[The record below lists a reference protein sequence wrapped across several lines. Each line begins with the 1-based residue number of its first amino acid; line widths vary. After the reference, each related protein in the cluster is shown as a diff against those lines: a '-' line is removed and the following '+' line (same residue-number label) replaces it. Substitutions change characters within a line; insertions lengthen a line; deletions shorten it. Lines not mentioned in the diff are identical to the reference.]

1 MQALLTLAASAGI
14 TEWVVCPSTPLL
26 ERCAEGL
33 SGVKRMRSWSTSS
46 PALAA
51 SFALGRMQAAESP
64 IALLVA
70 SEQLAAML
78 PLIEVAQQQCRSL
91 FILSVGDTASLET
104 SARIYSGDDLDESS
118 LYTSL
123 QAGKPLLLTLTE
135 SFIEEQLEAGFP
147 KKCPMPA
154 ELPAPAFRGSLV
166 QLSSLLRFR
175 YHEGIVLAIGALDE
189 SEREPILWFAETLRA
204 PAVVDACSGLREE
217 LDSLRLSCPE
227 LLLEQSLTYHLVRI
241 GDFSSLTEEKQELWK
256 KVAAH
261 GRGEVFDLSR
271 TGASPLN
278 EESKLVIGELEQVMK
293 ALGDVPQ
300 IGDVLTILPSSR
312 QREGKLEELALS
324 DPTGEAAAIFNL
336 SQYAS
341 LAQSITLADSHS
353 HALWDEHAQHQHPM
367 HHVLRASEKT
377 GLSPLAQYLGSSL
390 DENYSCCLLS
400 SAALESL
407 DTQQLGELP
416 ALLAQ
421 LPEAHRVI
429 VLLARGLDDGLR
441 EKLAT
446 VELDKQVKAYDVDD
460 LDELNNF
467 TEGDP
472 STMLLELC

>member
-1 MQALLTLAASAGI
+1 M
-14 TEWVVCPSTPLL
+14 
-26 ERCAEGL
+26 
-33 SGVKRMRSWSTSS
+33 KRMRSWSVSS
-46 PALAA
+46 RPLAA
-51 SFALGRMQAAESP
+51 SFALGRMQAGASP
-64 IALLVA
+64 LAFLIS
-70 SEQLAAML
+70 SEQLREFL

-91 FILSVGDTASLET
+91 FILSVGEAPTLE
-104 SARIYSGDDLDESS
+104 SSVSIYSGEDLDEST

-123 QAGKPLLLTLTE
+123 QAGKPLVLALSE
-135 SFIEEQLEAGFP
+135 NFIEEQLEAGCP

-166 QLSSLLRFR
+166 ELSTLLRFR
-175 YHEGIVLAIGALDE
+175 YHEGIILAIGALEE

-241 GDFSSLTEEKQELWK
+241 GDFSSLTEEKEELWK
-256 KVAAH
+256 QVAAH

-278 EESKLVIGELEQVMK
+278 ENSKLVVGELEQVMK

-312 QREGKLEELALS
+312 QREGKLEELVLS

-341 LAQSITLADSHS
+341 LAQSITLGDSHS

-367 HHVLRASEKT
+367 HNVRCATAVT
-377 GLSPLAQYLGSSL
+377 GLSPLGQYLGLSL
-390 DENYSCCLLS
+390 DENYSCCLMS
-400 SAALESL
+400 QASL
-407 DTQQLGELP
+407 KGLDSQQLAELP
-416 ALLAQ
+416 SLMAQ

-429 VLLARGLDDGLR
+429 VLLARGLDESLR
-441 EKLAT
+441 DKLTEA
-446 VELDKQVKAYDVDD
+446 ELGKLVKAYDVDD
-460 LDELNNF
+460 LDELNSF

-472 STMLLELC
+472 ATMVLELC